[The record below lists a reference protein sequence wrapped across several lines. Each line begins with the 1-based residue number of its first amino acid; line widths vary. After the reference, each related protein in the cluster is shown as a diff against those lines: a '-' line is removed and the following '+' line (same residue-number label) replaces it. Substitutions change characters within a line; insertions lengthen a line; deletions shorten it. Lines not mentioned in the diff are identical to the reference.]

1 MDRRRGSS
9 SRLVVVDRHRG
20 SSSWIV
26 IVDRHRG
33 SSSRLVVGRVPVTR
47 PHRLPSLNETSLTR
61 PTNASC
67 SLQVDRRATLGM
79 LAGAAALSSVPAA
92 NAEYGDA
99 ARVFAG
105 TVTNKSGFVPYAGEG
120 FALLLPSKWNPSKE
134 KDFSGVVLRYEDNA
148 DAVNNLVVIQ
158 QKVGKGS
165 IDELG
170 SPDKFIQDNSF
181 LLGETAAFSGDTISE
196 GGFKRGKVA
205 AASILDVQE
214 VTDKNGRKYYKY
226 EILCRA
232 ADGDEG
238 GRHQLIAAT
247 VSKGDLWIL
256 KVQVGDKR
264 WFKGVKN
271 EAMGVYDSFT
281 VA

>member
-1 MDRRRGSS
+1 MITCDAISAGIAPNHGAIGGNGEDIA
-9 SRLVVVDRHRG
+9 RLAN
-20 SSSWIV
+20 
-26 IVDRHRG
+26 
-33 SSSRLVVGRVPVTR
+33 
-47 PHRLPSLNETSLTR
+47 SLRKQLARSHT
-61 PTNASC
+61 
-67 SLQVDRRATLGM
+67 QVDRRATLGM
-79 LAGAAALSSVPAA
+79 LAGAAALTSVPAA

-105 TVTNKSGFVPYAGEG
+105 TITNKSGFVPFAGEG

-134 KDFSGVVLRYEDNA
+134 KDFPGVVLRYEDNF
-148 DAVNNLVVIQ
+148 DAVNNLMVIQ

-170 SPDKFIQDNSF
+170 SPDKFIQDNSY
-181 LLGETAAFSGDTISE
+181 LLGETAAFGGDTISE

-205 AASILDVQE
+205 AASVLDVQE
-214 VTDKNGRKYYKY
+214 ATDKNGKKYYKY
-226 EILCRA
+226 DILCRT

-238 GRHQLIAAT
+238 GRHQLVAAT

-256 KVQVGDKR
+256 KIQIGDKR
-264 WFKGVKN
+264 WFKGAKV
-271 EAMGVYDSFT
+271 EAEGAFDSFT

>member
-1 MDRRRGSS
+1 MTVGTLVRRGSRTILAILLLRRPDAPDY
-9 SRLVVVDRHRG
+9 RLTL
-20 SSSWIV
+20 STI
-26 IVDRHRG
+26 
-33 SSSRLVVGRVPVTR
+33 
-47 PHRLPSLNETSLTR
+47 
-61 PTNASC
+61 ASH
-67 SLQVDRRATLGM
+67 SIQVDRRATLGM

-134 KDFSGVVLRYEDNA
+134 RDFAGAVLRYEDNF
-148 DAVNNLVVIQ
+148 DAVNNLVIIQ

-181 LLGETAAFSGDTISE
+181 LLGETAAFNGDTISE

-205 AASILDVQE
+205 AASVLDVQE
-214 VTDKNGRKYYKY
+214 ATDKNGKKYYKY
-226 EILCRA
+226 DILCRT

-256 KVQVGDKR
+256 KIQIGDKR
-264 WFKGVKN
+264 WFKGAKT
-271 EAMGVYDSFT
+271 EAMGAFDSFT